1 MKTIYFE
8 DVEEG
13 DELPPIDM
21 LLTKDFVRR
30 YARTAG
36 MDFPRFTDDEGA
48 RKEGLPGMIAPGVLS
63 MGLLARLISEWNPA
77 AQITRIGTTF
87 RSPVLPDCNIHLLG
101 FVTQKDDEQHTAE
114 CDIWMENDDGEP
126 WVIGTAAV
134 ALPTKTA

>member
-13 DELPPIDM
+13 DELPPIDI

-30 YARTAG
+30 YAKTAG

-87 RSPVLPDCNIHLLG
+87 RSPVLPDCSIHLLG

-114 CDIWMENDDGEP
+114 CDIWMENDDGER

-134 ALPTKTA
+134 ALPTKAT

>member
-77 AQITRIGTTF
+77 AQIIRIGTTF

-114 CDIWMENDDGEP
+114 CDIWMENDDGER

-134 ALPTKTA
+134 ALPTKAA

>member
-1 MKTIYFE
+1 MNTIYYE

-13 DELPPIDM
+13 DELPPIDIH
-21 LLTKDFVRR
+21 LTKDFVRK
-30 YARTAG
+30 YAKTAG

-63 MGLLARLISEWNPA
+63 MGLLARLISEWNHA

-101 FVTQKDDEQHTAE
+101 FVTQKDDEQHSAE
-114 CDIWMENDDGEP
+114 CDIWMENDDGER
-126 WVIGTAAV
+126 WAIGTATV
-134 ALPTKTA
+134 ILPTQNS